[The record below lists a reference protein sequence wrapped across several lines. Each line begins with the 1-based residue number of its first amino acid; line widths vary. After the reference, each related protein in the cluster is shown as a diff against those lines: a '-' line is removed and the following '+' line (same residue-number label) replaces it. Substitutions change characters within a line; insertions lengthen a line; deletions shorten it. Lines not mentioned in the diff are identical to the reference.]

1 MQCTGAAGIVTL
13 TKQSIPAATVIAGR
27 SWANSDGVYCVLNRC
42 NEEIRTVS

>member
-27 SWANSDGVYCVLNRC
+27 SSFQTSPNARSTIGSKVY
-42 NEEIRTVS
+42 